1 MSEKSRRASEMGETV
16 RDMKGV
22 KNDSEMGETDR
33 DMREV
38 TDMIFVK
45 YFTHACTLTF
55 RNLPK
60 ENAYIATFLV
70 PLYDNLAFLILELE

>member
-33 DMREV
+33 EMRG
-38 TDMIFVK
+38 VK
-45 YFTHACTLTF
+45 EEEEEM
-55 RNLPK
+55 RQ
-60 ENAYIATFLV
+60 E
-70 PLYDNLAFLILELE
+70 E